1 MLKDTVK
8 KRLGYMVK
16 NEREHLRLSQSAL
29 AEQAGVS
36 IRTISD
42 IETCNGNPEHATLIP
57 LAQYLK
63 ISLDAII
70 HEAPL
75 ETDHTTYQ
83 ILEELQNCSEEDR
96 LIALRTLRELLAA
109 LKEKDQINK
118 PHF

>member
-42 IETCNGNPEHATLIP
+42 IETCNGNPELATLIP

-75 ETDHTTYQ
+75 ESNPKVNLNGFFFSTQSLLCCHHLVKLVISFRIGTNIFNKH
-83 ILEELQNCSEEDR
+83 IL
-96 LIALRTLRELLAA
+96 A
-109 LKEKDQINK
+109 
-118 PHF
+118 

>member
-42 IETCNGNPEHATLIP
+42 IETCNGNPELATLIP
-57 LAQYLK
+57 RP
-63 ISLDAII
+63 ISEDFPGCDYSRSSTRNRPYYISNSGRTAKLLRRGSSD
-70 HEAPL
+70 
-75 ETDHTTYQ
+75 
-83 ILEELQNCSEEDR
+83 CSSYFTG
-96 LIALRTLRELLAA
+96 ITCST
-109 LKEKDQINK
+109 
-118 PHF
+118 

>member
-42 IETCNGNPEHATLIP
+42 IETCNGNPELATLIP

-75 ETDHTTYQ
+75 ETDHTTSNSGRTAK
-83 ILEELQNCSEEDR
+83 LLRRGSSDCSSYFTG
-96 LIALRTLRELLAA
+96 ITCST
-109 LKEKDQINK
+109 
-118 PHF
+118 

>member
-42 IETCNGNPEHATLIP
+42 IETCNGNPELATLIP

-75 ETDHTTYQ
+75 ETD
-83 ILEELQNCSEEDR
+83 
-96 LIALRTLRELLAA
+96 
-109 LKEKDQINK
+109 QINK

>member
-36 IRTISD
+36 IRT
-42 IETCNGNPEHATLIP
+42 CNGNPELATLIP

-83 ILEELQNCSEEDR
+83 IPEELQNCSEEDR

>member
-42 IETCNGNPEHATLIP
+42 IETCNGNPELATLIP

-75 ETDHTTYQ
+75 VQKFLNKWTIFLFCS
-83 ILEELQNCSEEDR
+83 ILFSSNQ
-96 LIALRTLRELLAA
+96 
-109 LKEKDQINK
+109 KE
-118 PHF
+118 H

>member
-1 MLKDTVK
+1 MNTLDYPSQPWLNRQVFPSGPSQILKLV
-8 KRLGYMVK
+8 
-16 NEREHLRLSQSAL
+16 
-29 AEQAGVS
+29 
-36 IRTISD
+36 
-42 IETCNGNPEHATLIP
+42 NGNPELATLIP

>member
-1 MLKDTVK
+1 MTKTGNFDAFFREKYLT
-8 KRLGYMVK
+8 K
-16 NEREHLRLSQSAL
+16 N
-29 AEQAGVS
+29 
-36 IRTISD
+36 
-42 IETCNGNPEHATLIP
+42 IP

>member
-1 MLKDTVK
+1 MFQTHPSPASSHLKLQADTPV
-8 KRLGYMVK
+8 LLTV
-16 NEREHLRLSQSAL
+16 
-29 AEQAGVS
+29 
-36 IRTISD
+36 
-42 IETCNGNPEHATLIP
+42 
-57 LAQYLK
+57 AQYLK

>member
-1 MLKDTVK
+1 VNTLDYPSQPWLNRQVFPSGPSQILK
-8 KRLGYMVK
+8 L
-16 NEREHLRLSQSAL
+16 
-29 AEQAGVS
+29 
-36 IRTISD
+36 
-42 IETCNGNPEHATLIP
+42 ATLIP